1 MKDENRR
8 GDCEVIQDLMSLC
21 AAGKASRASV
31 RLVAEHVREC
41 PECRRRYEA
50 TMRGLPF
57 WKRSRMRPD
66 AGRRDP
72 SRRYLRWSILAL
84 CALSSLIC
92 MVVNFAV
99 ERRLSWSWIV
109 FGAMVTSSLPLL
121 VYMQAYTN
129 RFLKAMLCFS
139 GLAVLLLGV
148 IQAVLIGM
156 GQEDIWLWRVAL
168 PVAAVWLTVFWTG
181 ILTAKLRNLNGFFC
195 IAIILFLCMP
205 GDIATGAIASAY
217 TGEFFGVRWFH
228 MVCYLVAS
236 ALVGIMGILFEM
248 RGSRSD
254 RKGV

>member
-1 MKDENRR
+1 
-8 GDCEVIQDLMSLC
+8 
-21 AAGKASRASV
+21 
-31 RLVAEHVREC
+31 
-41 PECRRRYEA
+41 
-50 TMRGLPF
+50 MRGLPF

-99 ERRLSWSWIV
+99 DRRLSWSWIV

-168 PVAAVWLTVFWTG
+168 PVAAVWLAVFWTG

-195 IAIILFLCMP
+195 IAIILFLCVP
-205 GDIATGAIASAY
+205 GDIATEAIASAY
-217 TGEFFGVRWFH
+217 TGETLGVQWFH

-236 ALVGIMGILFEM
+236 ASVGIMGILFEM

-254 RKGV
+254 RKEM

>member
-1 MKDENRR
+1 
-8 GDCEVIQDLMSLC
+8 
-21 AAGKASRASV
+21 
-31 RLVAEHVREC
+31 
-41 PECRRRYEA
+41 
-50 TMRGLPF
+50 MRGLPF

-254 RKGV
+254 RKGM